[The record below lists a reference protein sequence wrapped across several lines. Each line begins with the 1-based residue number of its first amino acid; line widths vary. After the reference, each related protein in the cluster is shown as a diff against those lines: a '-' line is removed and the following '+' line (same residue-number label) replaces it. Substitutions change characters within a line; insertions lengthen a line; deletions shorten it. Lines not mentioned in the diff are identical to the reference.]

1 MNEILEFIKNNFEV
15 IFKIIKINL
24 NDFQRCFFY
33 LFSILY
39 LSSFSIKNISNEYLT
54 FFKHK
59 QHIVSFM
66 KKSLSLL
73 QLLEI
78 CISKIVTIGLFFFY
92 FIQIIDQHSIEL
104 TSYLYSGILWIAL
117 SITYLRQIIQNCVLR
132 TKHSSIIKWYKSQ
145 FYEPISILLT
155 NSILV
160 YSILNIIS
168 NWSILGKTLLIP
180 SLFRF
185 ILSAIYLFPLAI
197 NVLKSCI
204 RILNNKN
211 LRLIKN
217 PKVIINK
224 LSVQLRKFNTFIFN
238 FLNGIDQEKN
248 NKQE

>member
-168 NWSILGKTLLIP
+168 NWSILGENLLNL
-180 SLFRF
+180 SLFQSLLNF
-185 ILSAIYLFPLAI
+185 IYLFPLSL
-197 NVLKSCI
+197 NLLKSCI
-204 RILNNKN
+204 HILNNKN

-217 PKVIINK
+217 PKIIINK
-224 LSVQLRKFNTFIFN
+224 LSIQLRKFNTFIFN